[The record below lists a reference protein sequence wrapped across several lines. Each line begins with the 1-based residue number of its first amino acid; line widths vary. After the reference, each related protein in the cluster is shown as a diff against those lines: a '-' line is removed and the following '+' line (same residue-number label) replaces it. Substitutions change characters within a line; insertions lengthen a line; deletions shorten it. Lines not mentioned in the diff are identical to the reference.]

1 MKQFFKFMFASCLGS
16 ALMLVLVYF
25 IIIGAVT
32 SLISSSK
39 DTVTVTPKSVLYMN
53 LNYQI
58 PERTNEDEIAMA
70 LSGLSANFTQSD
82 MSGMNDIL
90 ANIEAAATRT

>member
-1 MKQFFKFMFASCLGS
+1 MFASCLGS

-25 IIIGAVT
+25 ILIGAIS

-39 DTVTVTPKSVLYMN
+39 DTVTVAPKSVLYMN

-58 PERTNEDEIAMA
+58 PERTNEDELTAA
-70 LSGLSANFTQSD
+70 LSGLSANFEQAD
-82 MSGMNDIL
+82 MSGM
-90 ANIEAAATRT
+90 